1 MFNFHSTLFSISLPN
16 KEVKNNALVMTGCNA
31 YIQNFSD
38 IEHTVYSEFEELNY
52 SYLNKN
58 DYESYRLEIEF
69 CFENSLDSPYH
80 WFYAGCFSIRTDNG
94 VKIKLNG
101 NPSEKCLTKINME
114 NKMVLGIGL
123 FFKSNE
129 EYTKIL
135 NSEVILI
142 EGFIALDE
150 YNNTFGISSKIIK
163 DQNKWKIVFANTY
176 KMDKKDDIRKK
187 VH

>member
-1 MFNFHSTLFSISLPN
+1 MLDSQIVFFQIALPN
-16 KEVKNNALVMTGCNA
+16 KEVKNKALVMTGCNA
-31 YIQNFSD
+31 YIQNFTNVGD
-38 IEHTVYSEFEELNY
+38 TVYSEFEELNY

-101 NPSEKCLTKINME
+101 NPSEKCLTKISIE

-123 FFKSNE
+123 FFKTNE
-129 EYTKIL
+129 EYRNIL

-142 EGFIALDE
+142 EGFVALDE

-163 DQNKWKIVFANTY
+163 DGNEWKIVFANTY